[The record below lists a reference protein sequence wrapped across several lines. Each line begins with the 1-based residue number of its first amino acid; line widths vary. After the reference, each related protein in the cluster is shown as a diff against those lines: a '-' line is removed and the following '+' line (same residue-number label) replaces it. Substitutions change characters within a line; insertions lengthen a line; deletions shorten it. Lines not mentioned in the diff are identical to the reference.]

1 MQQYRPTGINVN
13 SIHTADGSAIVKLGN
28 TTVICGIKAELAE
41 PKAAEPEHGFIVPNM
56 ELLPLCASKFR
67 PGAPTEEAQVIG
79 HTLDGILK
87 NCKCFD
93 LKKLCV
99 AKDKLVWVLYCDVVC
114 LNYDGSVLDAA
125 VTAIMT
131 ALKALTLP
139 VIAYNTELST
149 YKVEPTNRFQVFE
162 VDEIPVCSTFIQFA
176 E

>member
-1 MQQYRPTGINVN
+1 MN

-41 PKAAEPEHGFIVPNM
+41 PKAKEPEHGYIVPNM
-56 ELLPLCASKFR
+56 ELLPMCSSKFR

-87 NCKCFD
+87 NCTCFD

-114 LNYDGSVLDAA
+114 LNYDGSALDAA
-125 VTAIMT
+125 VVALMA

-139 VIAYNTELST
+139 VVAYNTELGN
-149 YKVEPTNRFQVFE
+149 YKVEQTNRYRVFE
-162 VDEIPVCSTFIQFA
+162 VDEIPVSSTFIQFA